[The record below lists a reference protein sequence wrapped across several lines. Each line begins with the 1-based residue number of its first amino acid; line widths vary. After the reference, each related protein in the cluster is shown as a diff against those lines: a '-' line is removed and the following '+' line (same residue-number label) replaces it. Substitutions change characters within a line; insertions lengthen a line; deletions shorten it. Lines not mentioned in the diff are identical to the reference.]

1 MSDWWFSRIRMRPEA
16 HVQAIAPLLL
26 PSEGDAGSILDARH
40 RLLWTLFADTPDRR
54 RDFLWREDRHGV
66 FYVLSA
72 RPPQDRLNL
81 FRMES
86 KPFEP
91 HLQAGDRLQFV
102 LRANAVV
109 TREGRRHDVVMDRL
123 RRLPGERADLRER
136 CMQEAGEEWL
146 RGQGARYGF
155 EPRHVRVEGYH
166 QHRLPR
172 RGAAPARFSTLDMRG
187 VLAVTDPQAFLQRLR
202 RGFGHARAFG
212 CGLMLIRRG

>member
-26 PSEGDAGSILDARH
+26 PREGDSGSILDARH
-40 RLLWTLFADTPDRR
+40 RLLWTLFADDPDRK
-54 RDFLWREDRHGV
+54 RDFLWREDRQGV
-66 FYVLSA
+66 FYTLSA
-72 RPPQDRLNL
+72 RPPEDRLNL
-81 FRMES
+81 FHVES

-91 HLQAGDRLQFV
+91 HLRVGSRLQFV
-102 LRANAVV
+102 LRANAAV
-109 TREGRRHDVVMDRL
+109 TRQGRRHDVVMDKL
-123 RRLPGERADLRER
+123 RRLSGERAALRER
-136 CMQEAGEEWL
+136 CMREAGEEWL

-155 EPRHVRVEGYH
+155 ELRHVMVEGYH

-172 RGAAPARFSTLDMRG
+172 RGAAPARFSTLDMCG
-187 VLAVTDPQAFLQRLR
+187 ALTVTDPRSFLWRLG